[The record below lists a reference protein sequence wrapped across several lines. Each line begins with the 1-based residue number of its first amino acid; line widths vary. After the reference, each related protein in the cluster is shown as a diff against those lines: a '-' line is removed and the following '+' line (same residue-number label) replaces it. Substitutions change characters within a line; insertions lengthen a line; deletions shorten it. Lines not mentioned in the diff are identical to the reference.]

1 MCNNYYEVTITS
13 SNQKVLEKILEDAW
27 KNWEKFTEVEP
38 IITRCGHC
46 GVNLNDEVC
55 QDI

>member
-27 KNWEKFTEVEP
+27 KNWEKVTEVEP

-55 QDI
+55 EG